1 MKQVRQEDKRLRN
14 KLKYEGSAI
23 PHDTYGDI
31 VVVEYQTS
39 EEVTARFV
47 NTGFTVTTS
56 LSNLLRGFVKDRLH
70 PTVFG
75 VGILGNEK
83 SKENGCHTKEYALWT
98 SMLQRCYC
106 PLFLKERPTYKD
118 CRVSENFRYL
128 PYFKEW
134 CHSQFNYN
142 EVDDKGKSFVLDK
155 DILIKGNKVY
165 SPETCCFVPREIN
178 ALFTKSDKVRG
189 SLPIGVTKNGY
200 GGYTAQ
206 LRCHSKNKSLGQFK
220 TPEEAFQVYKVAK
233 EAHIKSLANKWKDQ
247 IDPRVYNAL
256 MKYEVEITD

>member
-1 MKQVRQEDKRLRN
+1 MNRRLRS
-14 KLKYEGSAI
+14 KLKYEGSVI
-23 PHDTYGDI
+23 PHDKYGDI

-47 NTGFTVTTS
+47 NTGFTVTTR
-56 LSNLLRGFVKDRLH
+56 LSYLLSGSVKDRLH

-178 ALFTKSDKVRG
+178 ALFTKSDKARG
-189 SLPIGVTKNGY
+189 SLPIGVTKNDY

-206 LRCHSKNKSLGQFK
+206 LRCHSKSKHLGYFN
-220 TPEEAFQVYKVAK
+220 TAEEAFQVYKVAK
-233 EAHIKSLANKWKDQ
+233 EAYIKEVAEKWKGKLSQETYSAMLNYVVSEND
-247 IDPRVYNAL
+247 
-256 MKYEVEITD
+256 